1 MVEQVTRYK
10 PGDKVTVTYLRDG
23 RENTASLTLKNKAG
37 NTDVVKTASILD
49 KFGGQLENL
58 DKKTA
63 ATYDVPGGVVVKK
76 IGSGYLSKTKMQD
89 GFVITSVN
97 GVVVKNTDDLKA
109 VLEKNKGRTVKLE
122 GIYPGY
128 EGSYGYP
135 LNIGDE

>member
-23 RENTASLTLKNKAG
+23 KENIANLTLKNKAG

-49 KFGGQLENL
+49 KIGGQLENL

-63 ATYDVPGGVVVKK
+63 TTYDIPGGVVVRK

-97 GVVVKNTDDLKA
+97 GIVVKNVDDLKA
-109 VLEKNKGRTVKLE
+109 C
-122 GIYPGY
+122 P
-128 EGSYGYP
+128 
-135 LNIGDE
+135 